1 MPTTTTCPEC
11 QRDLRVPDSLI
22 GAQVRC
28 PHCQTQFVATDR
40 SAPASMSEGES
51 TPVQPPTAEMPA
63 GNSEPR
69 ETRQEVPPDAFRA
82 ADTESPAAGE
92 SAPPSIL
99 PPRPDLDDDG
109 EDDDDLEERFESARQ
124 KRRYTESYENA
135 KRRLMPPAICLIVV
149 GAVGLVIDAFRI
161 VVLIVQLAATGA
173 AAMAGP
179 FGDEMVMAAIAVMS
193 LASSIVW
200 GALVLYG
207 GVQMLRMRRFGLVVT
222 GCIFAMLPCFDGCC
236 IFGLPI
242 AIWSLV
248 VIFDETVR
256 RHFQN

>member
-1 MPTTTTCPEC
+1 MPTTTCPEC

-28 PHCQTQFVATDR
+28 PHCQTQFLANDG
-40 SAPASMSEGES
+40 SAPAPISAEEGDAVKPPPIES
-51 TPVQPPTAEMPA
+51 PS
-63 GNSEPR
+63 GNNEPR
-69 ETRQEVPPDAFRA
+69 ESQLNDASSAFRA

-92 SAPPSIL
+92 SGPPSIL

-109 EDDDDLEERFESARQ
+109 EDDDDLEEGFESARQ
-124 KRRYTESYENA
+124 KRRETESYENA
-135 KRRLMPPAICLIVV
+135 KRRLMAPAICLIVI
-149 GAVGLVIDAFRI
+149 GTIGLVIDGFRI
-161 VVLIVQLAATGA
+161 VVLIVQLATAGA

-179 FGDEMVMAAIAVMS
+179 FGDKMIMAAVAVMS
-193 LASSIVW
+193 LTASILW

-207 GVQMLRMRRFGLVVT
+207 GVQMLRMRRFGMALT
-222 GCIFAMLPCFDGCC
+222 GCIIAMLPCFDGCC

-242 AIWSLV
+242 AIWGLV
-248 VIFDETVR
+248 VMFDETVR